1 MCAIIELR
9 FLSWGSIRF
18 RSTSAGQDTPSKLV
32 PVRFWNLDRESR
44 LEVYVKALD

>member
-18 RSTSAGQDTPSKLV
+18 RSTSVGQVDTPSKLV
-32 PVRFWNLDRESR
+32 PVRFGIWIESLGWKSMLR
-44 LEVYVKALD
+44 L